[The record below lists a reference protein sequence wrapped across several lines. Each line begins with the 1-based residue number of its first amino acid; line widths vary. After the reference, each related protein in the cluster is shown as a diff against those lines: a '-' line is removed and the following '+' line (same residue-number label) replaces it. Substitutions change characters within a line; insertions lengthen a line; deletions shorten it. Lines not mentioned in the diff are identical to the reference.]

1 MAKYTKSALTKK
13 YSRLALVF
21 TILSLLLL
29 FGPLGYYAI
38 AGFAGGALLVEKIAL
53 GSTLIIALVITFI
66 CMINRFV
73 FKSKMWL
80 IIIGLFLVTEHLL
93 PMIVVF
99 AVTQVLDELVVAP
112 LARRYRNKASN
123 CKDTDK
129 QLAERNL

>member
-21 TILSLLLL
+21 TILSLLLML
-29 FGPLGYYAI
+29 GPLGYYAVV
-38 AGFAGGALLVEKIAL
+38 GFASGALLIEKVAL
-53 GSTLIIALVITFI
+53 GSTLVIALIITFV
-66 CMINRFV
+66 CMINNLV
-73 FKSKMWL
+73 FKSKIWL

-99 AVTQVLDELVVAP
+99 AVTQVLDELVVSP
-112 LARRYRNKASN
+112 LARRYRAKASH